1 MFLYLTYVNDSV
13 YTEDM
18 TTATKDTNMKNLTIA
33 VDLDNTSFDYED
45 GFRKFVGELHGITA
59 EELMM
64 RYPVCTDYT
73 MGNNGWFNMETQ
85 EKFIELHAQAVENGL
100 FEKLV
105 PYEGVSEAL
114 WDFHR
119 QGHFIRIVTARFLK
133 PGDRYRVVESTARS
147 LDDAHIPVDDIAFTS
162 RKTEVL
168 ADVYI
173 DDAPK
178 NIHELTAAGRTV
190 IIFDQP
196 YNQGIEGLRAK
207 TWKDVTNIINELA
220 QG

>member
-1 MFLYLTYVNDSV
+1 MYV
-13 YTEDM
+13 YTVDM
-18 TTATKDTNMKNLTIA
+18 TTATKDTKMKNLTIA
-33 VDLDNTSFDYED
+33 VDLDGTSFDYE
-45 GFRKFVGELHGITA
+45 GGLREFVGALHGISS
-59 EELMM
+59 EELLV
-64 RYPVCTDYT
+64 RYPVAADYV
-73 MGNNGWFNMETQ
+73 MGNNGWFNMDTQ
-85 EKFIELHAQAVENGL
+85 EKFYELHSQAVEDGL

-133 PGDRYRVVESTARS
+133 AGDRYRVVESTARS
-147 LDDAHIPVDDIAFTS
+147 LDNAHIPVDDIAFTA
-162 RKTEVL
+162 RKTEVI

-173 DDAPK
+173 DDAPQ
-178 NIHELTAAGRTV
+178 NIVELTAAGRTV

-196 YNQGIEGLRAK
+196 YNQGYEGLRAK
-207 TWKDVTNIINELA
+207 NWDDVTRIVNELA